1 MTPEGSRRLLTFRLD
16 TERRQRLRARLAR
29 EGRTMSEV
37 VTSGLRQYVQHA
49 RHRDE
54 RGDGPGALV
63 LPERIAARLR
73 ELRSSGR
80 SEMLSTTL
88 AALHEAGWPLRPLA
102 EALGISK
109 QAVQARLRRRAGA
122 RAGTQAA
129 QVTQAPQAPQDPQA
143 AQTARAPQ
151 AAQTAR
157 APQAAG
163 AAQVA
168 RAARFGELEEIGRP
182 AGGELAVA
190 GDLVVADE
198 AAVVGEL
205 AVAGEAAVAGDL
217 VVACEPPPPFPQR
230 RVASAAGLRPHLTVK
245 IDYTLRASAHRVAA
259 DEGHSLTQ
267 VIESILDRYL
277 RHGLIDSDAD
287 AGTGAGARAAQA
299 PREASRAASR
309 SR

>member
-1 MTPEGSRRLLTFRLD
+1 MTAEGSRRLLTFRLD

-49 RHRDE
+49 RHRDD
-54 RGDGPGALV
+54 RGDGSGALV

-80 SEMLSTTL
+80 SESLSATL

-109 QAVQARLRRRAGA
+109 QAVQARVRRCLR
-122 RAGTQAA
+122 
-129 QVTQAPQAPQDPQA
+129 
-143 AQTARAPQ
+143 
-151 AAQTAR
+151 
-157 APQAAG
+157 
-163 AAQVA
+163 
-168 RAARFGELEEIGRP
+168 GEP
-182 AGGELAVA
+182 AVP
-190 GDLVVADE
+190 
-198 AAVVGEL
+198 
-205 AVAGEAAVAGDL
+205 
-217 VVACEPPPPFPQR
+217 CEPPPPFPQR

-267 VIESILDRYL
+267 VVEGILDRYL
-277 RHGLIDSDAD
+277 KHGLIDRDAWAD
-287 AGTGAGARAAQA
+287 AGADAGATQV